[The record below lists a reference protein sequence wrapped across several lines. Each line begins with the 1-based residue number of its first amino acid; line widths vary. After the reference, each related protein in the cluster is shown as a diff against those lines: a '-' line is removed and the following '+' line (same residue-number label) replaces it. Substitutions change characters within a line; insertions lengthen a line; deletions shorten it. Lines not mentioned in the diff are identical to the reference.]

1 MERLYIWDDLILANG
16 KAVQMRWLLRLYRW
30 DNFKLANGKTVLMRW
45 LLIRQWKDCTD
56 EISSNWPMERM
67 FKWDDF

>member
-1 MERLYIWDDLILANG
+1 ME
-16 KAVQMRWLLRLYRW
+16 RLYRW

-45 LLIRQWKDCTD
+45 LLICQWKDCTD

-67 FKWDDF
+67 FRWDDF